1 MDQRKRSLITSFLIG
16 FVILVGLDQWT
27 KGLVVRYLKGNPP
40 AVLWEGVFEF
50 RYSENRGAAFGI
62 LQGKQWFF
70 LLVAAAVVI
79 VILLF
84 LSRIPWRKRYAPLFF
99 ALVLLCSGAVGNVI
113 DRAVRGFVVD
123 FFYFRLIDFPI
134 FNVADCYVVVSA
146 ALLLFLTGFWYREE
160 ELSFLSFS
168 SAEKNKNSE
177 YRAENQEEKDGP
189 AKQQK
194 GERPE

>member
-1 MDQRKRSLITSFLIG
+1 MKTMWKRYGLFALLSLLLIA
-16 FVILVGLDQWT
+16 VDQWSKALAYDT
-27 KGLVVRYLKGNPP
+27 LRVDGPIALIQ
-40 AVLWEGVFEF
+40 GVFELY
-50 RYSENRGAAFGI
+50 YSENRGAAFGI

-146 ALLLFLTGFWYREE
+146 ALLL
-160 ELSFLSFS
+160 SFLSFS